1 MNGNEL
7 LSLPHK
13 QIVKAVD
20 FSNVSCKQCCLINN
34 AAEIVHEKNEAEEES
49 Y

>member
-13 QIVKAVD
+13 HIVKAVD

-34 AAEIVHEKNEAEEES
+34 TAEIVHKKK
-49 Y
+49 